1 VLVQNQVAKDT
12 RFNAFVDNVSG
23 IFEPYNVMLCPILV
37 PQVEGDAGS
46 TKVEG
51 WSKAIGVVQ
60 FVNKL
65 NRVHITEEDIVSGF
79 PLMRLHVG

>member
-1 VLVQNQVAKDT
+1 MLVQNQVAKDT

-46 TKVEG
+46 TKAEG

-79 PLMRLHVG
+79 PLMSLHAG